1 MKAIKYISMICMTLV
16 LCLVGTEAVY
26 AKGIVNDG
34 LGIRYQL
41 EDGTFAKSC
50 RRYVNGFAMHFNENG
65 YMDLCGFDALA
76 GSWKNTKK
84 GKRYMFVDG
93 RVPVGGPWLLPDGQ
107 YYTFDDDGYLVT
119 NASKKTTNSSSSS
132 NSNSAS
138 SNLSNSKATTKN
150 TTKSETATSKSSD
163 SRTSKASDVVVES
176 SNDTEVVATIGTE
189 DEPSQTKNKTVA
201 NGVNGNG
208 DGFNTYDNEEQQ
220 QTTAKW
226 VLNTDSKKIHL
237 PSCDTVRKI
246 SPENYATS
254 NGTFADLMNQGYSP
268 CGVCN
273 PQ

>member
-132 NSNSAS
+132 NSNSAN
-138 SNLSNSKATTKN
+138 SNSSNSKATTKN
-150 TTKSETATSKSSD
+150 TTKTETATSKSSD
-163 SRTSKASDVVVES
+163 SDTNTSKTSNSRTSKTTDETVVITD
-176 SNDTEVVATIGTE
+176 DTEVVATIGTE
-189 DEPSQTKNKTVA
+189 DEPSQTQNKTA
-201 NGVNGNG
+201 NTETSANNTSANRTGGV
-208 DGFNTYDNEEQQ
+208 Q
-220 QTTAKW
+220 
-226 VLNTDSKKIHL
+226 
-237 PSCDTVRKI
+237 
-246 SPENYATS
+246 
-254 NGTFADLMNQGYSP
+254 
-268 CGVCN
+268 
-273 PQ
+273 